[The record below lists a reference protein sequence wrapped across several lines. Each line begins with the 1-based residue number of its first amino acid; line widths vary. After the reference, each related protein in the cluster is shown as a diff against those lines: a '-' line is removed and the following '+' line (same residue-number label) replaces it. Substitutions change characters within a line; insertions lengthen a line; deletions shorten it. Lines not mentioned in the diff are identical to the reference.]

1 MAEQSTYSPVSFGN
15 IVPQLDVGDPSQSF
29 LNSMK
34 NFMSSQDA
42 QMSML
47 QKNESTELR
56 NIANYG
62 DVEQQNIKSYYKGLE
77 DIIGMSQNALK
88 MGGQLYVKQREE
100 KAANIWAENF
110 NKPVELDDAKLY
122 AEYEADEINV
132 AETQQAVGVGIAKS
146 LNNRPV
152 PPSAE
157 DIADTGKIRNS
168 MSMEAVVAA
177 NARAAA
183 AMESYSP
190 ALETWLNKTNPT
202 PGAETKAYIAEFNR
216 RWSQQ
221 TGLAGANE
229 QFTAKYVYPTLR
241 KAAAGVE
248 EAKTRGWNAQN
259 SAEQSDILVQDLALG
274 TIGLDS
280 FFIQQRGLTKS
291 NGKDLRTN
299 DDAWAT
305 LTRANLSTD
314 QLTSLGQ
321 QPFGVTGKPYS
332 EHPRYQTLMRD
343 ARKRA
348 KGDYD
353 MRNAEYKMQ
362 SQEGFRALGPESSK
376 AEMEAERDRQLAL
389 GIPSDIVDANL
400 GTQRRSS
407 AEAATNRE
415 WGDKIEAWV
424 NNPANA
430 GKKIPLS
437 VIGDAPFAVKQQ
449 YAGSM
454 EPDANAETTE
464 ELIRSSAAFKAAKK
478 DIKAI
483 AKQINPGIA
492 IASDAM
498 GTTGA
503 INQAEFENFALTQI
517 TNRAQQLMLG
527 QESMSLEQA
536 FAAAKADWIADTE
549 KLNKDGKFFDVKN
562 NKYIIPGGRNLELE
576 QNAADRARDLFNTP
590 LTKLS
595 TGLLESDWV
604 APPTNGRY
612 SERVRVLGSRYGMTG
627 KQIVDL
633 ARQQQGLPPLTPSRG
648 DKALEMVS
656 GPEMARIASLDSSPV
671 MLGLR
676 AQINS
681 GQVLQ
686 GNAKQR
692 TIAVGQQLN
701 AMGYGGIWQH
711 PDFNYDSGYTGSG
724 REELGGHSANSYH
737 KYNEALDI
745 GVQANGHQKLEMLY
759 QYLLKNKS
767 RFGVAELFY
776 DPDGSRGHPAGHGS
790 HIHVSF
796 GGGDVGKL

>member
-1 MAEQSTYSPVSFGN
+1 MMPEQSNYSPVSFGN
-15 IVPQLDVGDPSQSF
+15 IVPQLDVGDPSQGF
-29 LNSMK
+29 LDSMK

-42 QMSML
+42 QMGML
-47 QKNESTELR
+47 QKNEATELR

-62 DVEQQNIKSYYKGLE
+62 NVEQQNIKSYYKGLE

-88 MGGQLYVKQREE
+88 MGGEIYVKQREE

-110 NKPVELDDAKLY
+110 SKPIELDEAKLY
-122 AEYEADEINV
+122 AEYEADEVNV
-132 AETQQAVGVGIAKS
+132 AKTQQAVGVGISES
-146 LNNRPV
+146 LNNRAT

-168 MSMEAVVAA
+168 MSMESVVAA
-177 NARAAA
+177 NAKSAA
-183 AMESYSP
+183 AMESYGP

-202 PGAETKAYIAEFNR
+202 PGAETQAYVAEFNR

-221 TGLAGANE
+221 TGLSGANA

-241 KAAAGVE
+241 KTAGGIVE
-248 EAKTRGWNAQN
+248 SKTRGWNAQN

-280 FFIQQRGLTKS
+280 FFIQQKGLTKS

-305 LTRANLSTD
+305 LTKANLSTD
-314 QLTSLGQ
+314 QLASLGQ
-321 QPFGVTGKPYS
+321 QTFGVTGKPYS
-332 EHPRYQTLMRD
+332 EHPKYQTLMRD
-343 ARKRA
+343 ARKQA

-353 MRNAEYKMQ
+353 MKNAEYKMQ

-376 AEMEAERDRQLAL
+376 AQMEAERDRQLGL
-389 GIPSDIVDANL
+389 GIPADIVDANL

-407 AEAATNRE
+407 AEAGEVRE
-415 WGDKIEAWV
+415 WTDKINAWV
-424 NNPANA
+424 NNPNNA

-437 VIGDAPFAVKQQ
+437 VIGDAPFSVKQQ
-449 YAGSM
+449 FAGSM

-464 ELIRSSAAFKAAKK
+464 ELIRGSAGFKAAQK

-503 INQAEFENFALTQI
+503 INQAEFESSALTAI

-527 QESMSLEQA
+527 QENMSVEQA
-536 FAAAKADWIADTE
+536 FAAAKADWIAETE
-549 KLNKDGKFFDVKN
+549 KLNKDNKFFDVKKN
-562 NKYIIPGGRNLELE
+562 EYIIPGGRNLTLE
-576 QNAADRARDLFNTP
+576 QNAADRAKNLFDTP

-595 TGLLESDWV
+595 SGLLESDWV
-604 APPTNGRY
+604 KPPENGRY

-627 KQIVDL
+627 KQIIDM
-633 ARQQQGLPPLTPSRG
+633 ARQQQGLPPLEPSRE
-648 DKALEMVS
+648 DKALQMVS
-656 GPEMARIASLDSSPV
+656 GPEMAKIASLDSSPV
-671 MLGLR
+671 TLGLR

-681 GQVLQ
+681 GQTLT
-686 GNAKQR
+686 GNAAQR
-692 TIAVGQQLN
+692 TIAVGQQLQ

-711 PDFNYDSGYTGSG
+711 PDFNFDSGFTGTG
-724 REELGGHSANSYH
+724 REEHHRPGSNSAHNH
-737 KYNEALDI
+737 KEALDV
-745 GVQANGHQKLEMLY
+745 GLQANGPQKLEMLY
-759 QYLLKNKS
+759 QYLLKNKK
-767 RFGVAELFY
+767 RFGVRNLWYAPKGSGRP
-776 DPDGSRGHPAGHGS
+776 DPDGSHWH
-790 HIHVSF
+790 HVHVDF
-796 GGGDVGKL
+796 DHRTD